1 MRHSIFA
8 ILLLTFFSVGCQT
21 NQLRA
26 YERVQVGMDK
36 HVVLEIMGSPIASS
50 RWQSLDRWRYRFYQ
64 DDQLFVKEVHFKG
77 GKAVYVGDEVKA
89 ATAAEEEDAHNEA
102 TNKELEA
109 ASLAKKKPQNNLYP
123 FLKNQLKAK
132 KNPPRSQVRGNSVNV
147 RMH

>member
-1 MRHSIFA
+1 MRHSVIA
-8 ILLLTFFSVGCQT
+8 ILLLSFFSVGCQT

-89 ATAAEEEDAHNEA
+89 ATAAEEEDAHNDA

-109 ASLAKKKPQNNLYP
+109 ASLAKKEA
-123 FLKNQLKAK
+123 AK
-132 KNPPRSQVRGNSVNV
+132 QSLPIFEESVKGEKKIRHV
-147 RMH
+147 PKFEEIR